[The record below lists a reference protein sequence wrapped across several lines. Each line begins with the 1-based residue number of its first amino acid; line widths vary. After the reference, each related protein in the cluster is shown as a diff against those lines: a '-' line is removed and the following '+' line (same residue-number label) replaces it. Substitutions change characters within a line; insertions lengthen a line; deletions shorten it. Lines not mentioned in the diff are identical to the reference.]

1 MVPMLLAPILSQLAG
16 AGLQKVADAVLDKGV
31 EHVEEKLGIKLTP
44 NEDGVL
50 DDSKLVDL
58 QMAAMKHAE
67 FMAEID
73 LKNTQDAR
81 DMQEKAMENA
91 DPWVRRFVYIL
102 AGFWSAFAVGY
113 IVLITVVDIP
123 EKNIR
128 FVDTVLGFI
137 LGTVVATI
145 LNFFFGSS
153 QSSKDKTKE
162 LMKK

>member
-1 MVPMLLAPILSQLAG
+1 MIPLLAPILSQLAG

-44 NEDGVL
+44 NEDGLL
-50 DDSKLVDL
+50 DDSKLADL

-91 DPWVRRFVYIL
+91 DPTVRRFIYRFAWLWSGFAITYI
-102 AGFWSAFAVGY
+102 
-113 IVLITVVDIP
+113 IIITLCKIP
-123 EKNIR
+123 ESNIR
-128 FVDTVLGFI
+128 FVDTILGFL

-162 LMKK
+162 LVKK

>member
-1 MVPMLLAPILSQLAG
+1 MIPLLAPILTQLAG

-44 NEDGVL
+44 NENGVL
-50 DDSKLVDL
+50 DDSKLADL
-58 QMAAMKHAE
+58 QMAAMKHEE

-81 DMQEKAMENA
+81 DMQEKAMDNH
-91 DPWVRRFVYIL
+91 DPVVRRFIYVL
-102 AGFWSAFAVGY
+102 AAYWSLFATGY
-113 IVLITVVDIP
+113 IILITVVNIP

-128 FVDTVLGFI
+128 FVDVVLGFI

>member
-1 MVPMLLAPILSQLAG
+1 MIPLLAPILAQLAG
-16 AGLQKVADAVLDKGV
+16 AGLQKVADSVLDKGL
-31 EHVEEKLGIKLTP
+31 EQVEEKLGIKLEP
-44 NEDGVL
+44 NADGLL
-50 DDSKLVDL
+50 DDSKLADI

-91 DPWVRRFVYIL
+91 DPVVRRFVYL
-102 AGFWSAFAVGY
+102 FAAFWSVFAVSY
-113 IVLITVVDIP
+113 IILITVADIP

>member
-1 MVPMLLAPILSQLAG
+1 MIPLLAPILSQLAG

-50 DDSKLVDL
+50 DDSKLADL

-102 AGFWSAFAVGY
+102 CGWLHYCHYPV
-113 IVLITVVDIP
+113 
-123 EKNIR
+123 
-128 FVDTVLGFI
+128 
-137 LGTVVATI
+137 
-145 LNFFFGSS
+145 
-153 QSSKDKTKE
+153 
-162 LMKK
+162 

>member
-1 MVPMLLAPILSQLAG
+1 MIPMLLAPILTQLAG

-44 NEDGVL
+44 NEDGLL
-50 DDSKLVDL
+50 DDSKISEL
-58 QMAAMKHAE
+58 QMAAMKHEE

-73 LKNTQDAR
+73 LKNTQGAR
-81 DMQEKAMENA
+81 DMQQKAMESD
-91 DPWVRRFVYIL
+91 DPWVRRFVYQF
-102 AGFWSAFAVGY
+102 AWMWSLFAISY
-113 IVLITVVDIP
+113 IILITVVNIP
-123 EKNIR
+123 EKNVR
-128 FVDTVLGFI
+128 FVDVVLGFI
-137 LGTVVATI
+137 LGTVVSTI

>member
-1 MVPMLLAPILSQLAG
+1 MPPLLAPILTQLAG
-16 AGLQKVADAVLDKGV
+16 AGLQKVADSVLEQGLG
-31 EHVEEKLGIKLTP
+31 HVEEKLGIKLEP
-44 NEDGVL
+44 NENGVL
-50 DDSKLVDL
+50 DDTKLAEI

-67 FMAEID
+67 FMAELD

-81 DMQEKAMENA
+81 EMQEKAMENA
-91 DPWVRRFVYIL
+91 DPMVRRFVYMF
-102 AGFWSAFAVGY
+102 ATYWSVFATGY
-113 IVLITVVDIP
+113 IVLITIADIP

-128 FVDTVLGFI
+128 FVDVVLGFI

-153 QSSKDKTKE
+153 QSSKEKTKE

>member
-1 MVPMLLAPILSQLAG
+1 
-16 AGLQKVADAVLDKGV
+16 VADSVLEQGLD
-31 EHVEEKLGIKLTP
+31 HVEEKLGIKLEP
-44 NEDGVL
+44 NENGVL
-50 DDSKLVDL
+50 DDTKLAEI

-67 FMAEID
+67 FMAELD

-81 DMQEKAMENA
+81 EMQEKAMENA
-91 DPWVRRFVYIL
+91 DPLVRRFVYL
-102 AGFWSAFAVGY
+102 FAAFWSLFATSY
-113 IVLITVVDIP
+113 IVLITVAEIP

-128 FVDTVLGFI
+128 FVDVVLGFI

-162 LMKK
+162 LLKK

>member
-1 MVPMLLAPILSQLAG
+1 MITLLAPILSQLAG
-16 AGLQKVADAVLDKGV
+16 AGLQKVADAVLEKGV
-31 EHVEEKLGIKLTP
+31 DHVEEKLGIKLTP
-44 NEDGVL
+44 NESGVL
-50 DDSKLVDL
+50 DDTRLADI

-91 DPWVRRFVYIL
+91 DPAVRRFIYRFAWLWSGFAIAYI
-102 AGFWSAFAVGY
+102 
-113 IVLITVVDIP
+113 IIITLCDIP
-123 EKNIR
+123 EKSIR
-128 FVDTVLGFI
+128 FVDTILGFL

>member
-1 MVPMLLAPILSQLAG
+1 MIPLLAPILTQLAG
-16 AGLQKVADAVLDKGV
+16 AGLQKVADSVLDKGL
-31 EHVEEKLGIKLTP
+31 EHVEERLGIKLEP
-44 NEDGVL
+44 NENGVL
-50 DDSKLVDL
+50 DDSKMAEI

-67 FMAEID
+67 FMAELD

-81 DMQEKAMENA
+81 QMQERAMENT
-91 DPWVRRFVYIL
+91 DPWVRRFVYIF
-102 AGFWSAFAVGY
+102 AGFWSLFATGY
-113 IVLITVVDIP
+113 IVLITVADIP

-128 FVDTVLGFI
+128 FVDVVLGFI

-153 QSSKDKTKE
+153 QSSKEKTKE

>member
-1 MVPMLLAPILSQLAG
+1 MLPLLAPILTQLAG

-31 EHVEEKLGIKLTP
+31 EHVEEKLGIKLEP

-50 DDSKLVDL
+50 DDTKLAEL

-81 DMQEKAMENA
+81 DMQEKAMESD
-91 DPWVRRFVYIL
+91 DPVVRRFIYKFAWLWSIFAISYI
-102 AGFWSAFAVGY
+102 
-113 IVLITVVDIP
+113 ILITVVNIP
-123 EKNIR
+123 EKNTR
-128 FVDTVLGFI
+128 FVDVVLGFL
-137 LGTVVATI
+137 LGTVVSTI

>member
-1 MVPMLLAPILSQLAG
+1 MIPLLAPILTQLAG
-16 AGLQKVADAVLDKGV
+16 AGLQKVADSVLDKGL
-31 EHVEEKLGIKLTP
+31 EHVEEKLGIKLEP
-44 NEDGVL
+44 NENGIL
-50 DDSKLVDL
+50 DDSKLADI

-67 FMAEID
+67 FMAELD

-81 DMQEKAMENA
+81 EMQEKAMDNR
-91 DPWVRRFVYIL
+91 DPLVRRFVYMF
-102 AGFWSAFAVGY
+102 ATYWSVFATGY
-113 IVLITVVDIP
+113 IVLITIAEIP

-128 FVDTVLGFI
+128 FVDVVLGFI

>member
-1 MVPMLLAPILSQLAG
+1 MLPLLAPILTQLAG
-16 AGLQKVADAVLDKGV
+16 AGLQKVADSVLEQGLD
-31 EHVEEKLGIKLTP
+31 HVEEKLGIKLEP
-44 NEDGVL
+44 NENGVL
-50 DDSKLVDL
+50 DDTKLAEI

-67 FMAEID
+67 FMAELD

-81 DMQEKAMENA
+81 EMQEKAMENA
-91 DPWVRRFVYIL
+91 DPLVRRFVYMF
-102 AGFWSAFAVGY
+102 ATYWSVFATGY
-113 IVLITVVDIP
+113 IVLITIADIP

-128 FVDTVLGFI
+128 FVDVVLGFI

-162 LMKK
+162 LLKK

>member
-1 MVPMLLAPILSQLAG
+1 MLPLLAPILTQLAG
-16 AGLQKVADAVLDKGV
+16 AGLQKVADSVLEQGLG
-31 EHVEEKLGIKLTP
+31 HVEEKLGIKLEP
-44 NEDGVL
+44 NENGVL
-50 DDSKLVDL
+50 DDTKLAEI

-67 FMAEID
+67 FMAELD

-81 DMQEKAMENA
+81 EMQEKAMENA
-91 DPWVRRFVYIL
+91 DPMVRRFVYMF
-102 AGFWSAFAVGY
+102 ATYWSVFATGY
-113 IVLITVVDIP
+113 IVLITIADIP

-128 FVDTVLGFI
+128 FVDVVLGFI

-153 QSSKDKTKE
+153 QSSKEKTKE